1 MTNLKYDIAQ
11 WGRCEDVM
19 SHLYYLKL
27 INETTRAYVFRCVR
41 RDPKLVLF
49 EYYGTPEEW
58 YADQIIDPKPKITK
72 TF

>member
-1 MTNLKYDIAQ
+1 
-11 WGRCEDVM
+11 M
-19 SHLYYLKL
+19 SHLYYLKR